1 MHTRQAMDGRVFVV
15 FLVSILIAEMRQR
28 VKGYRD
34 SGKLTIDLVR
44 KTLDKVS
51 VSYVRRDGK
60 RKHVQLY
67 SDLTGK
73 QTLLLSSLL
82 KVKPADMEKTL
93 KEILV

>member
-60 RKHVQLY
+60 RKHAVFRSYRQANIA
-67 SDLTGK
+67 SIFVVEG
-73 QTLLLSSLL
+73 QTC
-82 KVKPADMEKTL
+82 
-93 KEILV
+93 

>member
-1 MHTRQAMDGRVFVV
+1 MDGRVFVV

-34 SGKLTIDLVR
+34 RGKLTIDLVR

-51 VSYVRRDGK
+51 VYVRRDGK

>member
-44 KTLDKVS
+44 NTLDKVS
-51 VSYVRRDGK
+51 VSYVRRDAK

>member
-1 MHTRQAMDGRVFVV
+1 M
-15 FLVSILIAEMRQR
+15 
-28 VKGYRD
+28 
-34 SGKLTIDLVR
+34 IDLVR

-67 SDLTGK
+67 SDLAGK

-82 KVKPADMEKTL
+82 KVKPADVEKTL

>member
-34 SGKLTIDLVR
+34 RGKLTIDLVR

-51 VSYVRRDGK
+51 VYVRRDGK

>member
-34 SGKLTIDLVR
+34 RGKLTIDLVR
-44 KTLDKVS
+44 KILDKVS
-51 VSYVRRDGK
+51 VYVRRDGK